1 MDDLLILEKKSEFK
15 IFNCLFQSNDNEI
28 NALRKS
34 DQFSNAFRIVINN
47 NIKELNNS
55 SSLSQLTD
63 LSPRISTE
71 NLALGSLQQKLN
83 EAVRLKNQ
91 EIELEIRKFTEKQ
104 YNLLDDFREQARQEH
119 RILCR

>member
-1 MDDLLILEKKSEFK
+1 MNDLLIREKKGEFK

-28 NALRKS
+28 TALKKS
-34 DQFSNAFRIVINN
+34 DKFSNAFRIVINN

>member
-1 MDDLLILEKKSEFK
+1 M
-15 IFNCLFQSNDNEI
+15 
-28 NALRKS
+28 
-34 DQFSNAFRIVINN
+34 INN